1 MDNPS
6 ESESINASSG
16 KHLKTI
22 AEQQV
27 IIAEQQ
33 KRQTEYLRNISAVL
47 TFLLIAIVL
56 FLLLFSIKTGVF

>member
-6 ESESINASSG
+6 ESESINTISG

-27 IIAEQQ
+27 IIAEQ
-33 KRQTEYLRNISAVL
+33 KKANRIS
-47 TFLLIAIVL
+47 
-56 FLLLFSIKTGVF
+56 SHKTGVF